1 MAISVTFLS
10 VIIPITNVE
19 KCTKVGGLAG
29 ILKKQKELMGK
40 RVRVDEFLYKD
51 GAMSPAD
58 IETIVNFWQDQGLV
72 STEIKDGKQ
81 VWKDLCVVD
90 MASGPTLSCD
100 WLKYDKE
107 TFTVRMKGGS

>member
-1 MAISVTFLS
+1 MAIVIKFLS
-10 VIIPITNVE
+10 VIIPLANVE
-19 KCTKVGGLAG
+19 KCTSVGGVKG
-29 ILKKQKELMGK
+29 ILEKQKEYVGK

-58 IETIVNFWQDQGLV
+58 IETIVNFWQDQGLAL
-72 STEIKDGKQ
+72 TEIKDGKQ

-107 TFTVRMKGGS
+107 TFTVRMKGG